1 MICKYCGK
9 FYFKNNKSN
18 EKCEIEFK
26 EIKNIINKIRIVKKE
41 GNNE

>member
-9 FYFKNNKSN
+9 FYFEKNKSN

-26 EIKNIINKIRIVKKE
+26 EIKNIINKIRMVKKE
-41 GNNE
+41 ESNE

>member
-9 FYFKNNKSN
+9 FYFKKNKSN

-26 EIKNIINKIRIVKKE
+26 EIKNIILSGDRIMLCPHLI
-41 GNNE
+41 